1 MKKKKHRNNKCW
13 QGCEPSG
20 TFYIA
25 GGKVKWFSPF
35 GKQFGGSRKQFDNL
49 NIELSNDP
57 EILLL
62 CIFSK
67 ELKICV
73 QTSPGTHLFGLA
85 WPDYLCSPKSH
96 AGIPTLNV
104 MMLEGGTFRR

>member
-1 MKKKKHRNNKCW
+1 MKYHFIPIRVAIIKIWKKKKHRNNKCW

-57 EILLL
+57 EIPLHFRTIDKDLDTWIA
-62 CIFSK
+62 IFFAA
-67 ELKICV
+67 
-73 QTSPGTHLFGLA
+73 LF
-85 WPDYLCSPKSH
+85 K
-96 AGIPTLNV
+96 V
-104 MMLEGGTFRR
+104 V